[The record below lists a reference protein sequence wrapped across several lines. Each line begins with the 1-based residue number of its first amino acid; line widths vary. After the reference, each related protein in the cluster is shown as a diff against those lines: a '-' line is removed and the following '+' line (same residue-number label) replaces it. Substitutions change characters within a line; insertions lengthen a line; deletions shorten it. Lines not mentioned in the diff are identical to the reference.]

1 MSEALRKMADR
12 IGILDV
18 NFFVVILSVQ
28 QETGGSMAE
37 VLSNLSTIIRK
48 RKQLRL
54 KIRALTSEG
63 RITTWMFS
71 AIPFIQMAAIYFIKP
86 DYLDPL
92 FETNAGI
99 ICLLF
104 SISLIA
110 IAIYIARQLCKMDI

>member
-1 MSEALRKMADR
+1 
-12 IGILDV
+12 
-18 NFFVVILSVQ
+18 
-28 QETGGSMAE
+28 MAE

-71 AIPFIQMAAIYFIKP
+71 AIPFIQMGAIYFIKP

-92 FETNAGI
+92 FDTNSGI
-99 ICLLF
+99 ICLIF
-104 SISLIA
+104 SICLIA